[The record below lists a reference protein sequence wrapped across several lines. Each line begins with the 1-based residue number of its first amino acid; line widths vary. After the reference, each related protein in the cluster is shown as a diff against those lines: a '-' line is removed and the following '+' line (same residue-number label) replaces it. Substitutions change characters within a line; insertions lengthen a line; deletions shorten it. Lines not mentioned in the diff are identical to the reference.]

1 MRLGLLLV
9 TLSLLAPAV
18 ASAQGGAPRNADDE
32 RARVLYENGAILY
45 EEGRYEDAIE
55 AWKEAYSLSDR
66 PLFLFN
72 IANALERIGRWDE
85 ALVYLNKYRAFAP
98 ADERTVLERRM
109 RNIERRLEAAG
120 DRERESEEEKA
131 RQEEA
136 AKARA
141 EEERRAEEAAA
152 AAKAAE
158 EESAA
163 SGPPEGPLL
172 PGIVLMGAG
181 VGLIAAGGG
190 LAGSAVSAREAA
202 AGLCKEAGDLLL
214 CPRAAAEALDRD
226 AELSL
231 ASDVVIAVGAAT
243 AATGLV
249 LVIVHLTGGPEA
261 TAGGLRLTP
270 TAGPTGLGFGL
281 HGSFR

>member
-1 MRLGLLLV
+1 MVRLTHWVMIVALGALLLP
-9 TLSLLAPAV
+9 APA
-18 ASAQGGAPRNADDE
+18 AAQGGAPRDADDE

-55 AWKEAYSLSDR
+55 AWKQAYDLSDR

-72 IANALERIGRWDE
+72 IANALERIGEWGE
-85 ALVYLNKYRAFAP
+85 ALSYLNRYRAFAP
-98 ADERTVLERRM
+98 AEERTVLERRM
-109 RNIERRLEAAG
+109 RNIERRLDAAKERRAGEA
-120 DRERESEEEKA
+120 EA
-131 RQEEA
+131 RQEEEA
-136 AKARA
+136 AR
-141 EEERRAEEAAA
+141 EAAA
-152 AAKAAE
+152 KEAEPEPEPAAAE
-158 EESAA
+158 
-163 SGPPEGPLL
+163 GPPKGPLI

-190 LAGSAVSAREAA
+190 LAGSAVSARESAA
-202 AGLCKEAGDLLL
+202 LLCKEAGDLLL
-214 CPRAAAEALDRD
+214 CPTSATEALERD
-226 AELSL
+226 ASLSL
-231 ASDVVIAVGAAT
+231 ASDVVIAAGAAA

-261 TAGGLRLTP
+261 TAQGVRLTP